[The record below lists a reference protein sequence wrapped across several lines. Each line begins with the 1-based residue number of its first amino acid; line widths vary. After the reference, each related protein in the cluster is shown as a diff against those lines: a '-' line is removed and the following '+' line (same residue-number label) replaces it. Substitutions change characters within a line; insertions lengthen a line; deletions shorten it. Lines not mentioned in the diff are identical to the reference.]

1 MRRPAIHQGFYR
13 TIDNGFG
20 ELHSTD
26 IGALFFL
33 YIETAAWFAGFMVVS
48 IMLAVI
54 FGKVMRER

>member
-1 MRRPAIHQGFYR
+1 MVSANYIVPI
-13 TIDNGFG
+13 
-20 ELHSTD
+20 